1 MLPGAAQRHSPP
13 AVLPVAYLI
22 PSEPLSRYMS
32 ASVPF
37 LEFVACRRVEKMCGV
52 CVLRLCVIV
61 DTTNLYISERT
72 NPSVNIPKIF
82 RGDEFRIAPLN
93 VAF

>member
-37 LEFVACRRVEKMCGV
+37 LEFVACRRVEKMCGCV
-52 CVLRLCVIV
+52 CSVYVCYCGYQLIF
-61 DTTNLYISERT
+61 IS
-72 NPSVNIPKIF
+72 P
-82 RGDEFRIAPLN
+82 N
-93 VAF
+93 VPTRV

>member
-37 LEFVACRRVEKMCGV
+37 LEFVACRRVEKI
-52 CVLRLCVIV
+52 RLLLLWIQ
-61 DTTNLYISERT
+61 LIFIS
-72 NPSVNIPKIF
+72 P
-82 RGDEFRIAPLN
+82 N
-93 VAF
+93 VPTRV